1 MELFRIIKSDAKR
14 AMHFCGG
21 RSVASAII
29 ILLACLMINLAES
42 ALLLVFS
49 EPGNIFENLYGN
61 SPESIAVVS
70 GMAFVWLL
78 LIPALFLGYKKLHF
92 SFAEGKDESIS
103 VLFDMFSSFKKFIGS
118 FFFAFA
124 YIIRYAVVFSF
135 AILPGGAF
143 LWFSEKYIPENGRTS
158 GIIKISAC
166 CIAISIIIL
175 CVFLAIIFVQRWSLA
190 GYYKISGNGIFKSFS
205 LSAKATKG
213 LCTRIIAFKC
223 SFIGWGFLSP
233 LILPLFWSVPYY
245 GLSMAIF
252 SKYLMERYEHSLAEV
267 PFETEAKI
275 TFAEEN

>member
-124 YIIRYAVVFSF
+124 YIIRYAVVFYSTANTLF
-135 AILPGGAF
+135 GLFYSIVRQTYNIKSRQTARDMCF
-143 LWFSEKYIPENGRTS
+143 YCYYIPFYT
-158 GIIKISAC
+158 KH
-166 CIAISIIIL
+166 
-175 CVFLAIIFVQRWSLA
+175 
-190 GYYKISGNGIFKSFS
+190 
-205 LSAKATKG
+205 AKA
-213 LCTRIIAFKC
+213 
-223 SFIGWGFLSP
+223 
-233 LILPLFWSVPYY
+233 VY
-245 GLSMAIF
+245 
-252 SKYLMERYEHSLAEV
+252 
-267 PFETEAKI
+267 
-275 TFAEEN
+275 FAEHTFTPMYTY